1 MFRFRPHSS
10 SYSFLNFRYS
20 SFHVYGLTMF
30 QIETA
35 VKNRTNSSFHR
46 EKLIFQHF
54 LTNTC
59 NYLFALCD
67 GCHLVAEPGSIWLSS
82 MNTYEISKYLLM
94 VGTVFRMDQK
104 SQTFNSMRISY
115 STGNNSSYLNLE
127 VLYSMLNNG
136 HRAHCS

>member
-1 MFRFRPHSS
+1 MGWRCLDSFPIPHLIV
-10 SYSFLNFRYS
+10 FPILDILDATIAS
-20 SFHVYGLTMF
+20 SFHVYDLTIF

-67 GCHLVAEPGSIWLSS
+67 GCHLVAEPGSIWL
-82 MNTYEISKYLLM
+82 
-94 VGTVFRMDQK
+94 
-104 SQTFNSMRISY
+104 
-115 STGNNSSYLNLE
+115 
-127 VLYSMLNNG
+127 
-136 HRAHCS
+136 C